1 MKFLKRILDVF
12 SVTFLLSAALMAD
25 GLLEIHNGWLVLASM
40 IAFSGFT
47 IWLSNRLEA
56 LQ

>member
-25 GLLEIHNGWLVLASM
+25 GLLEIHNGWLVLVAM
-40 IAFSGFT
+40 IGFSGFT

-56 LQ
+56 LK